1 MRLRDA
7 GIEEKYFTAAA
18 LHAVC
23 DTVQVFNAR
32 PVTTLGEVIKLFK
45 QAY

>member
-1 MRLRDA
+1 
-7 GIEEKYFTAAA
+7 

-23 DTVQVFNAR
+23 DPVQVFNAR
-32 PVTTLGEVIKLFK
+32 PVSNLGDVIKLFK